1 MATEK
6 NISLILN
13 KYNLSP
19 LEVTRTLEIPVWA
32 SSLGPSLGPRSL
44 GLAKDKD
51 EGSSAKGGSSG
62 SLASSSLASSASLAS
77 SGTKGGKEGTK
88 EGKGGTK
95 GGRDLGMS
103 NGNETKDPSGSS
115 SLASLV
121 TEGGKGGTK
130 EGGSLTA
137 NEEGELGTLLGSLV
151 ILKFLTESPE
161 RVVEL

>member
-77 SGTKGGKEGTK
+77 SGTKGGKGDT
-88 EGKGGTK
+88 
-95 GGRDLGMS
+95 LA
-103 NGNETKDPSGSS
+103 SS
-115 SLASLV
+115 ASLAKGDKDEKDFECEKKWVQTTLIPDIEPEKRDFGMVCLKNV
-121 TEGGKGGTK
+121 TD
-130 EGGSLTA
+130 
-137 NEEGELGTLLGSLV
+137 EEKV
-151 ILKFLTESPE
+151 FF
-161 RVVEL
+161 